1 MAIVSAGLSHIMYPS
16 QEALERV
23 LKNNDAKYTSTV
35 RAGDVEWAFG
45 ELEFETQMRALD
57 FAVVVYIHQS

>member
-1 MAIVSAGLSHIMYPS
+1 MYPS

-23 LKNNDAKYTSTV
+23 LKNNDAKYINTV

-45 ELEFETQMRALD
+45 EMEFETQMRALD
-57 FAVVVYIHQS
+57 FAVS